1 MLEQAMS
8 KFAGNALIRDKF
20 DNYIGGKW
28 VAPVR
33 GAYFDNISP
42 VTGQVVCQIARGT
55 AEDIELAL
63 DAAHAAKDAWGKA
76 STTERS
82 NTLLK
87 IADRMEANL
96 DKLALVETIDN
107 GKPIRETTAAD
118 LPLAIDHFRYFASCL
133 RAQGRFD
140 FGDRSRYHRLSLS

>member
-96 DKLALVETIDN
+96 DKLAVKPSIT
-107 GKPIRETTAAD
+107 KPIRETTAAD
-118 LPLAIDHFRYFASCL
+118 LPLAVTFAILHRACAQKVRFRS
-133 RAQGRFD
+133 
-140 FGDRSRYHRLSLS
+140 RSRYHRLSLS

>member
-63 DAAHAAKDAWGKA
+63 DAAHAATSARRPRRPVRAAPRPAA
-76 STTERS
+76 S
-82 NTLLK
+82 
-87 IADRMEANL
+87 
-96 DKLALVETIDN
+96 
-107 GKPIRETTAAD
+107 AAA
-118 LPLAIDHFRYFASCL
+118 PCRQ
-133 RAQGRFD
+133 R
-140 FGDRSRYHRLSLS
+140 